1 MMRQRRESIDDVPA
15 STRTRGETLK
25 RLYSYIS
32 GFWRLRIVVVLIV
45 VTTILDIL
53 SPAIIGSIID
63 MVKAIASG
71 ETAVPGSGIEG
82 LAYSILTPI
91 ASWYNAISG
100 TDPVRGTLLI
110 FSLSLVAIA
119 VITGFFT
126 FTMRYTTTIVGQKAT
141 YNIRNDMYN
150 SLLEQSFSFYDQ
162 QRTGQL
168 MARATGD
175 INMLGRFYQ
184 MGVRMVLS
192 SLLLLVLVLYS
203 LVSIN
208 LTLTL
213 VSVTV
218 LPFVF
223 ISTRNFSRKVGP
235 LWRIVREQNGVITS
249 VLQEN
254 LSGVRVV
261 RGFSR
266 EEFEEEKFSAELQ
279 EFFDINIDMARFRA
293 FFGPLSSFISS
304 LGFVLII
311 WYGGGQVIA
320 GTFTVG
326 MVVAFYFYLARLM
339 GPVRRIGFMTSMFVR
354 AIAAGNR
361 VFDIIDAEV
370 EVHDKEDAVDVEEIE
385 GHITLEDVWF
395 SYDGTSMVL
404 KDIDLDV
411 QPGQTVAI
419 LGATG
424 SGKSSIINLIPR
436 FYDASRGSIMLDGK
450 DLRDLKIKSLREKIG
465 IVRQEPFIF
474 STTLKEN
481 IAYGVKDATIISVR
495 EASKRAKI
503 DDFIEGLPD
512 GYDTKVGER
521 GVTLSGGQK
530 QRVAIARALLKNPK
544 ILIMDDSTSSVDT
557 HTEYEIQQALDELL
571 EDRTTFII
579 TQRLSSIRKAD
590 YIIVLEEGEIAEEG
604 THDELYKKDG
614 IYRKLY
620 ETQLSGAA
628 DRRGA

>member
-1 MMRQRRESIDDVPA
+1 MRQRRPSIDETPA

-45 VTTILDIL
+45 VTTILDVL

-63 MVKAIASG
+63 MVKAIATG

-100 TDPVRGTLLI
+100 SDPVRGNLLI

-119 VITGFFT
+119 IITGAFT
-126 FTMRYTTTIVGQKAT
+126 FTMRYTTTIIGQKAT
-141 YNIRNDMYN
+141 YNIRSDMYN
-150 SLLEQSFSFYDQ
+150 SLLDQSFSFYDE

-223 ISTRNFSRKVGP
+223 LSTREFSRKVGP
-235 LWRIVREQNGVITS
+235 LWRIVREQNGIITS

-279 EFFDINIDMARFRA
+279 EFFDININMARFRA
-293 FFGPLSSFISS
+293 FFGPLSAFISS

-354 AIAAGNR
+354 AITAGNR

-370 EVHDKEDAVDVEEIE
+370 EVHDKEDAVDVDEIE
-385 GHITLEDVWF
+385 GRITLEDVWF
-395 SYDGTSMVL
+395 SYDGTNMVL

-436 FYDASRGSIMLDGK
+436 FYDASRGSIMLDGT

-474 STTLKEN
+474 STTLREN
-481 IAYGVKDATIISVR
+481 IAYGVKDATIIAVR
-495 EASKRAKI
+495 EAAKRAKI

-590 YIIVLEEGEIAEEG
+590 FIIVLEDGEIAEEG
-604 THDELYKKDG
+604 THDELYEKDG

-620 ETQLSGAA
+620 ETQVSGANG
-628 DRRGA
+628 RVV